1 MVIRYESISFWQ
13 QDDAPWDRACEAL
26 AQLTPG
32 LGPSPANPRTPSPVA
47 RIRPFKGIQG
57 KVCTK
62 NMDGTSFKSALEQ
75 SFATCV
81 SFPTGMFSICF
92 STVSDRY
99 WLTTTVLFHTSTRL
113 FPSKTRRWCV
123 PSQYPQAPLVS
134 HAPFSGAFKTS
145 SSPVWFMWAMSMPCQ
160 CHVNAMSM
168 PCQCHVNIS
177 NVSTWITWMWVVALS
192 CTFDASAKVLALAGC
207 IFLLHQ
213 VTGPCSNR
221 PCVDWMVKGICHR
234 LAVYHVNLYDAEYRE
249 CVRLCN
255 LCTNMYRTCILL
267 LYLSSDALA
276 SFLAKLRTIRV
287 SGRSTAAFLAG
298 TVLRLRELQGDWPRL
313 PRSCL
318 GVASKLPRSCLGAS
332 RCHFFPKNSLILL
345 DTGPFEIVWQCLT
358 MFDILWHFLTFV
370 WICLA
375 IWSICALGLGLNP
388 FESVCSWWS
397 SVCTQRLLFEGALYF
412 LA

>member
-47 RIRPFKGIQG
+47 RIRESKGIQG

-123 PSQYPQAPLVS
+123 PSQYPQASLVS

-160 CHVNAMSM
+160 YKQCKHVDHMDVS
-168 PCQCHVNIS
+168 CCTELHVQCFS
-177 NVSTWITWMWVVALS
+177 QGTGFSR
-192 CTFDASAKVLALAGC
+192 
-207 IFLLHQ
+207 LHFP
-213 VTGPCSNR
+213 T
-221 PCVDWMVKGICHR
+221 
-234 LAVYHVNLYDAEYRE
+234 A
-249 CVRLCN
+249 
-255 LCTNMYRTCILL
+255 
-267 LYLSSDALA
+267 SSD
-276 SFLAKLRTIRV
+276 
-287 SGRSTAAFLAG
+287 RSVFKQ
-298 TVLRLRELQGDWPRL
+298 TVCWLDGERDMSQIGSI
-313 PRSCL
+313 SCE
-318 GVASKLPRSCLGAS
+318 
-332 RCHFFPKNSLILL
+332 F
-345 DTGPFEIVWQCLT
+345 
-358 MFDILWHFLTFV
+358 
-370 WICLA
+370 
-375 IWSICALGLGLNP
+375 IWCRI
-388 FESVCSWWS
+388 
-397 SVCTQRLLFEGALYF
+397 
-412 LA
+412 